1 MKKICTIL
9 LVLTMLLSLSGCAE
23 GEDHAQDENFIFT
36 YRDIPIMPGAKAAPI
51 IEALGQP
58 KGYTEEAS
66 CAFDG
71 VDKTYFYGS
80 FYLATCPIDGKD
92 CVYNIWF
99 VDDTVATQE
108 GISIGSAQSQVEDA
122 YGKECFDGVNSFS
135 LIKGSAK
142 LTILIEEGVVKSV
155 CFEMILK

>member
-9 LVLTMLLSLSGCAE
+9 LALTMVLSFTGCA
-23 GEDHAQDENFIFT
+23 GGNGHAQDENFIFT
-36 YRDIPIMPGAKAAPI
+36 YRDIPIMPGAEAAPI
-51 IEALGQP
+51 VEALGEP

-80 FYLATCPIDGKD
+80 FYLSTCPIGGKD
-92 CVYNIWF
+92 FVYHIWF

-108 GISIGSAQSQVEDA
+108 GISIGSAQSRVEDA
-122 YGKECFDGVNSFS
+122 YGKECFNGVNSFS
-135 LIKGSAK
+135 LIKGSGK
-142 LTILIEEGVVKSV
+142 LLILIEDGVVKSIRY
-155 CFEMILK
+155 EMILK

>member
-23 GEDHAQDENFIFT
+23 GEDNVQDENFFFT
-36 YRDIPIMPGAKAAPI
+36 YQDIKIVPGTEAAPI

-71 VDKTYFYGS
+71 MDKTYYYGS
-80 FYLATCPIDGKD
+80 FYLSTCPIDGKD
-92 CVYNIWF
+92 YVYNIWF
-99 VDDTVATQE
+99 ADDTAATQE
-108 GISIGSAQSQVEDA
+108 GIRIGSTQTQVEDA
-122 YGKECFDGVNSFS
+122 YGKECFDGKNIFS
-135 LIKGSAK
+135 LTKENSRLFV
-142 LTILIEEGVVKSV
+142 LTEDGTVKSV
-155 CFEMILK
+155 RYEAILR